1 MLVHSSVMAVSFLQM
16 LRNISTERALKRFK
30 ERLRSDIMMINNNSN
45 STDMA
50 EKLRLKREQR
60 KKMLEENPEYAKELA
75 ELERRKRLE
84 REEEERKRE
93 EALIELSPKYNIN
106 LSKVVH
112 WWNRQRLIDALLNL
126 EEMENWEEDDET
138 IQWREKELDFLEQ
151 FRHMAYK

>member
-1 MLVHSSVMAVSFLQM
+1 
-16 LRNISTERALKRFK
+16 
-30 ERLRSDIMMINNNSN
+30 MMINNNSN
-45 STDMA
+45 STNMADMA

-93 EALIELSPKYNIN
+93 EALIELSPKYNID

-126 EEMENWEEDDET
+126 EEMEDWEEDDET

>member
-1 MLVHSSVMAVSFLQM
+1 
-16 LRNISTERALKRFK
+16 
-30 ERLRSDIMMINNNSN
+30 MMINNNSN